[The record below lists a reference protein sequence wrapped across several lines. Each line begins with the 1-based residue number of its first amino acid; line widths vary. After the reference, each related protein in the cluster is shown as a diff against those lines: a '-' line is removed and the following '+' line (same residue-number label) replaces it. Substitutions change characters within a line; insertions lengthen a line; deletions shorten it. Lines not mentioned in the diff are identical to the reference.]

1 MRRLGFALLA
11 WLLLAPVD
19 ALAQREGAATGA
31 PSLKDQFVGTW
42 RLVSTEQRN
51 AKGEV
56 VPRAAGAAERT
67 GYIIYDPA
75 GYMAV
80 SIMPVGRKKYAGLQ
94 ATEAEALSAINAYA
108 GYFGTFTID
117 ATAKTVTHHL
127 QGSLDPGMAPDQVR
141 RFELTGNRIT
151 LKPPPA
157 ANGNQSALTWER
169 MPDLASPT
177 AEQRKFFGFWKLVS
191 NERKNQKGEILASN
205 PGQTGYIIYTPAG
218 FMMVHMVQP
227 NRRKY
232 AGAQPTGAEA
242 KDVLAK
248 YTNYFGPFIVH
259 QTDGYVVHDQFG
271 SVNVGRNGYGPLQ
284 RFYTFTGNRLL
295 LQPPKT
301 DTPEG
306 QTLQGT
312 ITWEKAAAVSGTR

>member
-1 MRRLGFALLA
+1 MRRFGVALLA
-11 WLLLAPVD
+11 WVLLAPAD
-19 ALAQREGAATGA
+19 AWAQREGAAGGG
-31 PSLKDQFVGTW
+31 SLRDQFIGTW
-42 RLVSTEQRN
+42 RLVGMEQRS
-51 AKGEV
+51 ATGEV
-56 VPRAAGAAERT
+56 VPPAAGAPERT

-75 GYMAV
+75 GYVAV
-80 SIMPVGRKKYAGLQ
+80 SIMPIGRKKYAGLQ
-94 ATEAEALSAINAYA
+94 ATEAEALTALSGYA
-108 GYFGTFTID
+108 AYFGTFTID
-117 ATAKTVTHHL
+117 AAAKTVTHHL
-127 QGSLDPGMAPDQVR
+127 QGSLDPGMAADQVR
-141 RFELTGNRIT
+141 GFDLSGNRLT
-151 LKPPPA
+151 LKPPRA
-157 ANGNQSALTWER
+157 ASGNQSALTWER

-191 NERKNQKGEILASN
+191 NERKNQKGDIVSSN
-205 PGQTGYIIYTPAG
+205 PGQTGYIIYTTAG

-227 NRRKY
+227 NRKKY

-242 KDVLAK
+242 KEVLAK

-259 QTDGYVVHDQFG
+259 QTDGYVVHDQYG

-301 DTPEG
+301 DTPDG

-312 ITWEKAAAVSGTR
+312 ITWEKASGR

>member
-1 MRRLGFALLA
+1 MRRVGVAFLAL
-11 WLLLAPVD
+11 WLVAPSD
-19 ALAQREGAATGA
+19 ALAQREGAAGTG
-31 PSLKDQFVGTW
+31 SLKDQFIGTW
-42 RLVSTEQRN
+42 RLVSTEQRT

-56 VPRAAGAAERT
+56 VPRPAGAAERT

-80 SIMPVGRKKYAGLQ
+80 SIMPVGRKKYAAPQ
-94 ATEAEALSAINAYA
+94 ATEAEALAAISGYA

-117 ATAKTVTHHL
+117 AAAKTVTHQL

-141 RFELTGNRIT
+141 HFELTGNRIT

-169 MPDLASPT
+169 MPDLANPT

-191 NERKNQKGEILASN
+191 NQRTNQKGEIVASN

-227 NRRKY
+227 NRKKY
-232 AGAQPTGAEA
+232 AGAQATGAEA

-259 QTDGYVVHDQFG
+259 QTDGYVVHDQYG
-271 SVNVGRNGYGPLQ
+271 AANVGRNGYGPLQ

-301 DTPEG
+301 DTPDG
-306 QTLQGT
+306 QTVQGT
-312 ITWEKAAAVSGTR
+312 ITWEKAAVVSGAR